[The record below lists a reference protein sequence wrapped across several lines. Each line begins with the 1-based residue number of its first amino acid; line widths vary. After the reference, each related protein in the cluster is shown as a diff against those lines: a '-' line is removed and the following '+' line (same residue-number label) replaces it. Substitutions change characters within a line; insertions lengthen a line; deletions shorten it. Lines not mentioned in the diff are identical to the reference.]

1 MIKNDH
7 KWPKMMKN
15 DMKTFEMMVIDEKL
29 IEHWWKMIKEENL
42 DNG

>member
-15 DMKTFEMMVIDEKL
+15 DMKTFEIMVNWWKTDWTLMKNNKNDEK
-29 IEHWWKMIKEENL
+29 W
-42 DNG
+42 